1 MSHLQYLCP
10 RWKENKAAVETA
22 AEKDRAERMPS
33 LVEEPAEDNEAD
45 ESKDQTKERIGEG
58 RTKGHSIKSAQ
69 KADQLRRMSQEEKR
83 EEAGQILQK
92 NAATVPNQGQ
102 RIAELASGMTAEEV
116 RSQLLDAASGR
127 NGAIAPWSGR
137 IHERHLRQDVVILQC
152 DRNTSV

>member
-33 LVEEPAEDNEAD
+33 LVEEPAEDNEPD

-116 RSQLLDAASGR
+116 RSQLLDAASGGTGQSPHGAEEST
-127 NGAIAPWSGR
+127 NGICGKTW
-137 IHERHLRQDVVILQC
+137 
-152 DRNTSV
+152 